1 MEAGSVWE
9 GLCSSESLVTEE
21 SNPGSVYYSF
31 IHSKF
36 VIGNEGR
43 GPNTLISLM
52 KINSTWFES

>member
-9 GLCSSESLVTEE
+9 GLCSSESLVTER
-21 SNPGSVYYSF
+21 SRPGADCLLF

-36 VIGNEGR
+36 VISNKGR
-43 GPNTLISLM
+43 GSITLISLI